1 MEFIQ
6 IKGGLLLR
14 AKLGWISI
22 GLMVLTFLV
31 LFTFPIN
38 GFWGDAILIG
48 GLVLALLAAIFS
60 NRGIGKILAFIL
72 MIVLLILFVLSVLN
86 FLGIFT

>member
-6 IKGGLLLR
+6 IKGVLLLR

-22 GLMVLTFLV
+22 GLMFLTFLV

-60 NRGIGKILAFIL
+60 NRGIGKMLAFIL

-86 FLGIFT
+86 FLGIFA